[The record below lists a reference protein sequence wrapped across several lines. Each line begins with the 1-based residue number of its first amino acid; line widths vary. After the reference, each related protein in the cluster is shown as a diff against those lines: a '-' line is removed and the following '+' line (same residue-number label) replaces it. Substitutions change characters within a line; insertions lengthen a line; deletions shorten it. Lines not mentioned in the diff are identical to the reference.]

1 MKKIFLFIAFAVII
15 SCKSQTYPL
24 RTYGIDYPKDS
35 YVKDINNELQSYEG
49 MWKGSWNNKTFFI
62 SFKKIKYYKS
72 FLDSRS
78 YYADILV
85 GKFKILDNNG
95 NIIFDNTSS
104 IDDKSK
110 IKGSDF
116 RKKDNKYSL
125 SYLDMELCGRNGYVT
140 IQFTDATKT
149 KLEWKF
155 SEGDV
160 MIDSGCFYHDQT
172 WPETLPKNVILTK
185 Q

>member
-1 MKKIFLFIAFAVII
+1 M
-15 SCKSQTYPL
+15 
-24 RTYGIDYPKDS
+24 
-35 YVKDINNELQSYEG
+35 
-49 MWKGSWNNKTFFI
+49 
-62 SFKKIKYYKS
+62 
-72 FLDSRS
+72 DSRS

-140 IQFTDATKT
+140 IQITDATKT

>member
-85 GKFKILDNNG
+85 GKFKIHL
-95 NIIFDNTSS
+95 F
-104 IDDKSK
+104 
-110 IKGSDF
+110 SDLY
-116 RKKDNKYSL
+116 KYNCPTFSNLL
-125 SYLDMELCGRNGYVT
+125 SQ
-140 IQFTDATKT
+140 I
-149 KLEWKF
+149 
-155 SEGDV
+155 SE
-160 MIDSGCFYHDQT
+160 
-172 WPETLPKNVILTK
+172 
-185 Q
+185 